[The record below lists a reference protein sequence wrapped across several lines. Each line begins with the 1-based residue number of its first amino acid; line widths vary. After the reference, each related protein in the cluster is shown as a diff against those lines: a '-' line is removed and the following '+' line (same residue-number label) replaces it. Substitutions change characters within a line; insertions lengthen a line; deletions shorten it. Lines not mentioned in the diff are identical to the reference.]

1 MKYLFRIATLILTIG
16 FAISCNQQHKKVDY
30 LVTFAKAYGYVKYF
44 HPSDEANAIDWNQFA
59 VYGAGEINKCKS
71 REDLI
76 ETLNE
81 LFKPIAPTIVFTDE
95 NYVTDFDFNLLRP
108 ENSDDYCLTYWQHQG
123 VSFGMVEFPYPNS
136 PYESRRAIMNCDSIN
151 SQLFDFNPNIEDILS
166 ISIGSGLHCQMPM
179 VLYRNSKG
187 TFPKADA
194 KLLNELK
201 SKIIYSS
208 NSPNN
213 LPVRL
218 GNLVNTYNVFQHFYP
233 YFDVVAVN
241 WELELRKALKRSFSD
256 KDGKAHLITLQKFT
270 APLNDGHLSVNSK
283 YNHSFIPQIAWEWIE
298 GSLVIT
304 KVLNNKITLQVGD
317 VITHINGIN
326 AQKYFDEVKSRISAA
341 KVGWLYHKA
350 EANSLLGPENTVISV
365 RVNGKNI
372 DLTRDLNF
380 YHSMHLFKDNLKEYD
395 ILEDGIFYLNL
406 ELISIDVINEL
417 LPRLETCKAIILDLR
432 GYPTHSSFELIP
444 HLMQINDTATGW
456 IQTPLVVFPNQE
468 RIVGYDKFDY
478 KVYVKAKKPFL
489 GDKRIIVLTNGQA
502 ISASETFL
510 AYIEGYKLATIIGQP
525 TAGTNGVYNNFDIS
539 GDYRIFF
546 TGMKVLKHNGSQHHS
561 IGILPD
567 IYVEKTIKGVKEGR
581 DEFLEKAI
589 EVANQKFNVK

>member
-1 MKYLFRIATLILTIG
+1 MKRFLFYTLIVSIL
-16 FAISCNQQHKKVDY
+16 ISCGQKNKKIEY
-30 LVTFAKAYGYVKYF
+30 LNTFANVYGYVKYF
-44 HPSDEANAIDWNQFA
+44 HPSDEAYAIDWNQFA
-59 VYGAGEINKCKS
+59 VYGAGEIDKCKS

-95 NYVTDFDFNLLRP
+95 FYVADFDFNLLRP

-136 PYESRRAIMNCDSIN
+136 PYESRRAIMNCDSID
-151 SQLFDFNPNIEDILS
+151 SQLFDYNPNIEDILS

-201 SKIIYSS
+201 SKILYSS
-208 NSPNN
+208 SSPNN
-213 LPVRL
+213 LSVRL
-218 GNLVNTYNVFQHFYP
+218 GNLINTYNVFRHFYP
-233 YFDVVAVN
+233 YLDVVDIN
-241 WELELRKALKRSFSD
+241 FEQELKNALLRSFTD
-256 KDGKAHLITLQKFT
+256 KDGKEHLITLQKFT

-283 YNHSFIPQIAWEWIE
+283 YNYVFVPQIAWEWIE

-304 KVLNNKITLQVGD
+304 KVLDRKITLQVGD
-317 VITHINGIN
+317 VVTHINGMKAN
-326 AQKYFDEVKSRISAA
+326 KYFEEVKSRISAA
-341 KVGWLYHKA
+341 TDGWLNYKA
-350 EANSLLGPENTVISV
+350 EVNSLLGSENSVLMVRVKGENTA
-365 RVNGKNI
+365 
-372 DLTRDLNF
+372 LTRDLN
-380 YHSMHLFKDNLKEYD
+380 YYQSMHLFKDTLKEYSVLDDD
-395 ILEDGIFYLNL
+395 IIYLNL
-406 ELISIDVINEL
+406 ELISSDVINEL
-417 LPRLETCKAIILDLR
+417 MPKLETCKAIILDLR

-444 HLMQINDTATGW
+444 HLMQIDDTATAW
-456 IQTPLVVFPNQE
+456 IQTPLIVFPNQE
-468 RIVGYDKFDY
+468 WIVGYDKFDY
-478 KVYVKAKKPFL
+478 EEYVKAKKPFL
-489 GDKRIIVLTNGQA
+489 GDKNIIVLTNGQA

-546 TGMKVLKHNGSQHHS
+546 TGMKVLKQNGSQHHG

-567 IYVEKTIKGVKEGR
+567 IYVEKTIKGVKEER

-589 EVANQKFNVK
+589 EIARNE